1 MTKKEISKID
11 KLIEVLQD
19 KHEKMD
25 HIFWDRSDTWQE
37 SERGEEFQEKMDA
50 LETAIDDLEMI
61 KEDLQTAFEID
72 TTC

>member
-25 HIFWDRSDTWQE
+25 FIFWERSDTWQE
-37 SERGEEFQEKMDA
+37 SERGEEFQTKMDA
-50 LETAIDDLEMI
+50 VETAIDDLEMI
-61 KEDLQTAFEID
+61 KDDLQTAFQID
-72 TTC
+72 